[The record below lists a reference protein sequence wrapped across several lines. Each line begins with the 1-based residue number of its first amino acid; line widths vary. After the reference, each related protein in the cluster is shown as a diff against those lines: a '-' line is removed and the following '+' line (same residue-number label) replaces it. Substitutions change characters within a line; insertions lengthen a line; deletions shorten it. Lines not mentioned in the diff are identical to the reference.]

1 MSITNKITIIIVLY
15 NSSEIIFECLK
26 TLKNF
31 EIIIVDN
38 GKNST
43 VLKRLRSMNNIKIVS
58 PGKNIGMGYVPVAL
72 SKEGATF
79 FVVIRNKQI
88 KAQVVKL
95 PFYKK

>member
-43 VLKRLRSMNNIKIVS
+43 VLKRLRSMNNIKIVY
-58 PGKNIGMGYVPVAL
+58 PGKNIGMGRGANFAFPYV
-72 SKEGATF
+72 KTDF
-79 FVVIRNKQI
+79 FFII
-88 KAQVVKL
+88 ES
-95 PFYKK
+95 